1 MSGIEQNPGPRH
13 PKFPCGICKKAC
25 KLQSIACDECDQWL
39 HKICI
44 GMSTTEF
51 SRLGNSSD
59 TWKCPNCAAPNNSSI
74 IYSTPELDENNTNE
88 QIINQSEHPSLI
100 HSESDISFPSTSSI
114 TNETRSSVNTEHDST
129 FDILPESNGITTSSP
144 IKPKSK
150 TFNRAN
156 NTKGLRI
163 LNINFQSLRK
173 KGKLLELIIIDTDP
187 DIILGTE
194 TWLDDTI
201 SSSEILSND
210 LDYNIQR
217 RDRPTDRHG
226 GVLIAAKK
234 HLQLHNVYKSKNIEM
249 ISGVITTNSKKITL
263 ASYYRPPNRTDNEYL
278 EYTQDEFNR
287 LKNST
292 KKNILIIGGDF
303 NIPDINWEQLAINEK
318 KKTLDLILTS
328 HPSFKQRCKPIP
340 AIGNSDHDIVLLD
353 TSIKAQKP
361 KPVKRK
367 IQLWKR
373 TNIDEIQNEVRL
385 FAETFNQK
393 TFSNIEN
400 MWKYF
405 KENIMKII
413 DQKVPT
419 KMTTTK
425 FTHPWINTNIKR
437 LIRRKNKAH
446 KKSRKTKKK
455 RDRDRYKYLQ
465 QQTQMEIRKAHK
477 EYMNDIIS
485 LSYTEKPKKSLMEQ
499 TYPECNSKG

>member
-1 MSGIEQNPGPRH
+1 MTHIQLLVIPATE
-13 PKFPCGICKKAC
+13 KFPHCTI
-25 KLQSIACDECDQWL
+25 
-39 HKICI
+39 
-44 GMSTTEF
+44 
-51 SRLGNSSD
+51 
-59 TWKCPNCAAPNNSSI
+59 
-74 IYSTPELDENNTNE
+74 
-88 QIINQSEHPSLI
+88 
-100 HSESDISFPSTSSI
+100 SESDISFPSTSSI

-263 ASYYRPPNRTDNEYL
+263 ASYYRPPNRTDNEHQL
-278 EYTQDEFNR
+278 GTVSHKWYTNPSKVNQTFLD
-287 LKNST
+287 
-292 KKNILIIGGDF
+292 IVA
-303 NIPDINWEQLAINEK
+303 DINLEQIVDFPTKK

-393 TFSNIEN
+393 TFGHTDN

-405 KENIMKII
+405 KEK
-413 DQKVPT
+413 
-419 KMTTTK
+419 
-425 FTHPWINTNIKR
+425 HH
-437 LIRRKNKAH
+437 KN
-446 KKSRKTKKK
+446 
-455 RDRDRYKYLQ
+455 Y
-465 QQTQMEIRKAHK
+465 
-477 EYMNDIIS
+477 
-485 LSYTEKPKKSLMEQ
+485 
-499 TYPECNSKG
+499 